1 MAPVNSLLS
10 TLPTPLASFLITT
23 NLTHPLNFALLLF
36 LLCTLVSLVPSTPV
50 VPQPW
55 DVPPAPSSSGAYT
68 WRPSAHAPAQKW
80 TQYTP
85 QELRAYDGTA
95 DGGKGEKGRV
105 LLAIRRRVY
114 DVSAG
119 RGFYGPGGPYAI
131 FAGRDA
137 SRGLAKQSFD
147 ASMLTPVDAPIDP
160 LDDLVGSEWG
170 GLREWEEMFRS
181 KYIQCGD
188 LVSSH

>member
-1 MAPVNSLLS
+1 MALVDSLLS
-10 TLPTPLASFLITT
+10 VLPTPLSSFLIIT

-36 LLCTLVSLVPSTPV
+36 FLATLFSLIPSTPV

-55 DVPPAPSSSGAYT
+55 DVASAPHASYT
-68 WRPSAHAPAQKW
+68 WRPPSHAAAQKW

-85 QELRAYDGTA
+85 QELRVYDGTA
-95 DGGKGEKGRV
+95 DGGRGEKGRV

-160 LDDLVGSEWG
+160 LDDLIGSEWG